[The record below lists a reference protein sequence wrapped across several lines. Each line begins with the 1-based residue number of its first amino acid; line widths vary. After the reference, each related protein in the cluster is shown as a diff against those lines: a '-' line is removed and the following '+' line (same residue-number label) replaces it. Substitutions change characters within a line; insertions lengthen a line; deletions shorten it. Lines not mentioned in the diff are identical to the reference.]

1 LLKFPLSL
9 VGRFDW
15 YAAAMRIST
24 RLLALGLLLSACDA
38 PPLVNRGGNCHSLSD
53 CEPGLTC
60 VEGRCSDDLSSLRGE
75 VPSYEMGDAGALD
88 AALDAEAGVMLDA
101 QIADTGVPRLDSSL
115 PDAAGPRDASM
126 PVDTAPPRP
135 DTSVPD
141 TSTPVPDATPDV
153 GQPDAEPDADPIA
166 DAGGD

>member
-1 LLKFPLSL
+1 
-9 VGRFDW
+9 
-15 YAAAMRIST
+15 MRVST

-38 PPLVNRGGNCHSLSD
+38 PPLLSRGGNCHSLSD

-75 VPSYEMGDAGALD
+75 VPSYEMADAGALD
-88 AALDAEAGVMLDA
+88 AAVDAEAGVLLDA
-101 QIADTGVPRLDSSL
+101 QVADTSVPRPDSSM

-126 PVDTAPPRP
+126 PVDTAMPRP

-141 TSTPVPDATPDV
+141 TSTPLPEAGPEAGPDA
-153 GQPDAEPDADPIA
+153 APDADPA
-166 DAGGD
+166 GDAAGDGN